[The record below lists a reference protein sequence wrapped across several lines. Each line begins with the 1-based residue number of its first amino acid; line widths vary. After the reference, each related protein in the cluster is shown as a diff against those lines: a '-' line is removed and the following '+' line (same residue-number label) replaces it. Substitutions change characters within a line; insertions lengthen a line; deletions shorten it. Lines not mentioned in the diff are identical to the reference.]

1 MKNNAKFRTAI
12 AAGLV
17 ALLGAFGTAQ
27 ADPLPPATTTGMN
40 LFAGG
45 TTITAAFLFADAGDD
60 SDLDVS
66 VNMGGASFL
75 FSNSNSVTNNASA
88 IGSTLSFGANVGDLL
103 TFTLNDLTVPA
114 AWSTGVGSTNV
125 AYLASNNVATIEA
138 ALGIDLSAA
147 AEAAL
152 AGLVG
157 PVMIIAFEDRAIAN
171 SDRDF
176 NDLVFAFAPVRGGIQ
191 VPEPATLTLL
201 AAGLLALGWKT
212 RRRSA

>member
-1 MKNNAKFRTAI
+1 MKNNAGFRTAV
-12 AAGLV
+12 AVALV
-17 ALLGAFGTAQ
+17 AFLGAFGTAQ

-40 LFAGG
+40 LVAGG
-45 TTITAAFLFADAGDD
+45 TTITAAFLFANAGDD

-66 VNMGGASFL
+66 VNFGGATFL
-75 FSNSNSVTNNASA
+75 FSNSNSVTNNQSA
-88 IGSTLSFGANVGDLL
+88 IGSTLSFGAAVGDML

-114 AWSTGVGSTNV
+114 SWSTGVGSTNV

-138 ALGIDLSAA
+138 ALGVDLSAA

-157 PVMIIAFEDRAIAN
+157 PVMVIAFEDRALAA

-176 NDLVFAFAPVRGGIQ
+176 NDLVFAFAPVRGTLQ
-191 VPEPATLTLL
+191 VPEPATLSLL
-201 AAGLLALGWKT
+201 AAGLLALSWRT